1 MSTFTKPTTTTVI
14 DDIGYGRQFD
24 SWYHRLFP
32 DDASVVAEV
41 ERLDSLHPDPAWGT
55 VEFGVGNGR
64 IALPLSRRVGPI
76 TGIDSSPEM
85 LGVLR
90 RDLTDDTPVEAVHAD
105 IRTYTADHTVGLV
118 YCVCA
123 TLSMLLTPEEQQQ
136 AVQRAADLLA
146 PGGRLVIETHNK
158 AAVVALHEGRSRAT
172 YFTPY
177 PEPGTGLQSH
187 SVLLPE
193 GSLWHLSHVWYE
205 SDGTTRVG
213 TEVSR
218 LTTPEEMDAYA
229 RAAGLE
235 PETRLGDWPADAEPT
250 ARTHRWRS
258 APTSGRRRP
267 GPERRALRD
276 CERPLSVVC
285 CMIGASVLLPGG
297 GVMPIT
303 NEQAAGHAFL
313 RPLYTDPY
321 YPDHVVDRGRAILL
335 RLCERIEAEQPAD
348 LAALYVLTQAATEEF
363 NLLEAA
369 FDAAGSEI
377 ETVAREAIGE
387 DFWFVASAYGFADA
401 DGEELIATRDW

>member
-1 MSTFTKPTTTTVI
+1 MSTFTKPTTTAVI

-41 ERLDSLHPDPAWGT
+41 ERLASLHPDPASGT

-64 IALPLSRRVGPI
+64 IALPLSRHVGTI

-90 RDLTDDTPVEAVHAD
+90 RNLTDDTPVEAVHAD

-235 PETRLGDWPADAEPT
+235 PETRLGDWPADAEPYDPHSPLAICT
-250 ARTHRWRS
+250 YV
-258 APTSGRRRP
+258 RP
-267 GPERRALRD
+267 SSP
-276 CERPLSVVC
+276 RP
-285 CMIGASVLLPGG
+285 
-297 GVMPIT
+297 
-303 NEQAAGHAFL
+303 
-313 RPLYTDPY
+313 
-321 YPDHVVDRGRAILL
+321 
-335 RLCERIEAEQPAD
+335 
-348 LAALYVLTQAATEEF
+348 
-363 NLLEAA
+363 
-369 FDAAGSEI
+369 
-377 ETVAREAIGE
+377 
-387 DFWFVASAYGFADA
+387 
-401 DGEELIATRDW
+401 